1 MSALNEFTCDVVV
14 VGAGMAGLTAASVLA
29 DAGLPVVVLE
39 KEGTVGG
46 TARGSGGYVWTLPDL
61 ASARAQATAGDPALQ
76 SVVFEEFSS
85 LIGWM
90 RELGVEVQG
99 PHPVMG
105 GRGYHVDIGG
115 YLDRAERRTLN
126 RDGVILRGAAVGAL
140 LNDGSGSVRGVT
152 VVDAAGDAFDLHARW
167 TVLATGGWVANPE
180 LTAEFLGSRREP
192 MRVRASHANTGD
204 GLTLA
209 RALGADS
216 ARSLLFYGHLV
227 GAGIPLDDLMAMRTY
242 GLYHSD
248 HCVLLGRDGR
258 RFVDES
264 RGDHLTVQADYFVEH
279 PTAALIWDERIERDV
294 VLQPWIKGSP
304 GEDRFEI
311 ATRAGARTFRA
322 SGLEELASGLDKWD
336 FDGTAAVG
344 NLRSFNAA
352 MAGGIETDVARTA
365 FRTQVDEPPF
375 RVVEVSPA
383 ITFPYGGLR
392 VDEQT
397 RVLRPDGTPIDGL
410 LAAGSDVGG
419 IMGPDY
425 LGGLCASGGTAL
437 RAARTARTDR

>member
-1 MSALNEFTCDVVV
+1 MSERNEFTCDVVI
-14 VGAGMAGLTAASVLA
+14 VGAGMAGLTVGSILA
-29 DAGLPVVVLE
+29 DAGLSVVVLE
-39 KEGTVGG
+39 KQKAVGG

-61 ASARAQATAGDPALQ
+61 ASARAQAVAGDPALQ
-76 SVVFEEFSS
+76 SVVYAEFSA
-85 LIGWM
+85 LIDWM
-90 RELGVEVQG
+90 LKLGVEVQG
-99 PHPVMG
+99 PQPVMG

-115 YLDRAERRTLN
+115 YLDRAERRILS
-126 RDGVILRGAAVGAL
+126 RDGMISRGAAVGAL
-140 LNDGSGSVRGVT
+140 LIDGSGGACGVT
-152 VVDAAGDAFDLHARW
+152 VVDAAGDAIDLHARW

-180 LTAEFLGSRREP
+180 LTAEFLGLRREP

-216 ARSLLFYGHLV
+216 ARSSLFYGHLV
-227 GAGIPLDDLMAMRTY
+227 GAGIPLDDLMTMRTY

-264 RGDHLTVQADYFVEH
+264 CGDHLTVQADYFVEN

-294 VLQPWIKGSP
+294 VLRPWIKGSP

-322 SGLEELASGLDKWD
+322 LDLGDLAGGLDKWQ
-336 FDGTAAVG
+336 FDGEAAAST
-344 NLRSFNAA
+344 LSSFNAA

-365 FRTQVDEPPF
+365 LRTQVDEPPF

-392 VDEQT
+392 VDEQA
-397 RVLRPDGTPIDGL
+397 RVLHPDGTPINGL

-425 LGGLCASGGTAL
+425 LGGLCTSGGMAV
-437 RAARTARTDR
+437 RAARTAR